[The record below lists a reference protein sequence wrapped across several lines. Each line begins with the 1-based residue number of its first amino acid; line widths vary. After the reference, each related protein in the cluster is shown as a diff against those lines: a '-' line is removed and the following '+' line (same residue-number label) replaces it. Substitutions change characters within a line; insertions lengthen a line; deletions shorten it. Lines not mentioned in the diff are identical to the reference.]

1 MASNGSGLIVNVYPH
16 RNIMR
21 ECLPRQIE
29 TSCTEELTSN
39 FSNELK
45 THNVS
50 LISLMVGPTNDSEIK
65 EKFAGNG
72 LKISKFNISTFYFF
86 V

>member
-1 MASNGSGLIVNVYPH
+1 MMASNGSGLIVNVYPH
-16 RNIMR
+16 REIIK

-29 TSCTEELTSN
+29 TLCTEELTSN

-50 LISLMVGPTNDSEIK
+50 LISLMVGTTNDTEVK
-65 EKFAGNG
+65 ENFASKL
-72 LKISKFNISTFYFF
+72 LKIL
-86 V
+86 

>member
-1 MASNGSGLIVNVYPH
+1 MMASNGSGLIVNVYPH
-16 RNIMR
+16 REIIR

-29 TSCTEELTSN
+29 TLCTEELTSN

-65 EKFAGNG
+65 GNFG
-72 LKISKFNISTFYFF
+72 GKLPKILFFNIT
-86 V
+86 VLK

>member
-16 RNIMR
+16 RNILR

-29 TSCTEELTSN
+29 SSCTEEITSN

-65 EKFAGNG
+65 ENFSGN
-72 LKISKFNISTFYFF
+72 LTRIFIILI
-86 V
+86 